1 MSLPRAVALVPVVLG
16 VLLVTGCAGGAVA
29 EEAAL
34 QTKAPEPAAEAV
46 AEQTVAEACL
56 LLQSGAQEFIA
67 IGEQENAFSAAMA
80 DPAGHVAKFESADAA
95 FAAAVDQV
103 SNSDVRVPADTAS
116 EAMHSLVAFLS
127 GAIADPASADL
138 NQMGPLMD
146 GITAG
151 FAGIGEVC
159 D

>member
-1 MSLPRAVALVPVVLG
+1 
-16 VLLVTGCAGGAVA
+16 
-29 EEAAL
+29 
-34 QTKAPEPAAEAV
+34 
-46 AEQTVAEACL
+46 
-56 LLQSGAQEFIA
+56 
-67 IGEQENAFSAAMA
+67 
-80 DPAGHVAKFESADAA
+80 
-95 FAAAVDQV
+95 
-103 SNSDVRVPADTAS
+103 
-116 EAMHSLVAFLS
+116 MHSLVAFLS

>member
-34 QTKAPEPAAEAV
+34 QTKAPEPAAEA
-46 AEQTVAEACL
+46 VAEACL